1 MKNIT
6 SKTKN
11 VPWLYILFLS
21 LVITSWL
28 WYMIQNNSFYFYVQ
42 RWPAALTMLFGSF
55 IAGASPEGSAAI
67 AYPVFTLLLKI
78 PPDVARNFAFAI
90 QSIGMTSAS
99 LLILGMKIKV
109 DWNYILFVS
118 VGGVFGLVLGTYYVV
133 PLISPMQAK
142 LFFVSLWLSFG
153 IALWLQNKN
162 HHREV
167 YDKIQNLL
175 KSDIFKLIVFGFIGG
190 IISSIFGT
198 GINIFTFCLM
208 TIYYQVSEKV
218 ATPSSVI
225 IMTIETILGIFIHTR
240 VIGDFQPLAF
250 ELWMVS
256 IPVVVFFAPLGA
268 FVISKMHRQGIAK
281 ILYTILIVQFI
292 GAMVVIKPST
302 TQVLMCCGIL
312 LIGTGLF
319 SYLARISKKRN
330 GYKRVKTI
338 SYNKVQESSIF

>member
-1 MKNIT
+1 MKKLT

-11 VPWLYILFLS
+11 VPWLYLLFLS

-28 WYMIQNNSFYFYVQ
+28 WYMIENDSFYFYIN

-78 PPDVARNFAFAI
+78 PPDVTRNFAFAI

-118 VGGVFGLVLGTYYVV
+118 LGGIFGLILGTYYVA

-162 HHREV
+162 RQREV

-175 KSDIFKLIVFGFIGG
+175 KSDIFKLLIFGFIGG

-208 TIYYQVSEKV
+208 TIYYRVSEKV

-225 IMTIETILGIFIHTR
+225 IMTIETLLGVFIHTK
-240 VIGDFQPLAF
+240 VIGDFQRLAF
-250 ELWMVS
+250 ELWIVS

-268 FVISKMHRQGIAK
+268 FVISKMQREGIAK

-292 GAMVVIKPST
+292 GAMVVIKPSV
-302 TQVLMCCGIL
+302 QQALMCFGIL

-319 SYLARISKKRN
+319 SYLAKISKKRN
-330 GYKRVKTI
+330 GGESVNTI
-338 SYNKVQESSIF
+338 SYNKIQESSIF